1 MLATQE
7 LNITSEDLNKLTTE
21 FMDAV
26 SGTLPGVER
35 DPGLLVTNED
45 IRKIKRYVK
54 GGLELPI
61 DEKEIEQIHKL
72 DQLNISG
79 LKSADLQLLFMKMK
93 DHAGTWSALESSM
106 KAVGSDLHVFSDN
119 ITSNCTAIIEYLK
132 TLPSYVSGVGK
143 IGGLPPEEIDKLPEI
158 ILTGEEKKKIP
169 TLLEL
174 VDELKIVITAHSQST
189 KLTKTAIT
197 DFKHGITNIIKPE
210 LGLKIALCNSQ
221 NFSDEIKQYNQR
233 LDVINARIDQ
243 KNAEIAEYSRNK
255 WWGVIGGVVGFIITS
270 SIYGSKA
277 QQARNELDQLT
288 DERRDIE
295 KKLATTNTFLASLL
309 AFETNLQDLQ
319 VRVEGASG
327 SSSNLESLWE
337 LIQAYVESSSKRLDG
352 VTNAMYLVSFVSRLT
367 SMTENWKAIK
377 KQAGDLL
384 TAFNNA
390 SHES

>member
-7 LNITSEDLNKLTTE
+7 LKITSEELNTLTTE
-21 FMDAV
+21 FMGAV
-26 SGTLPGVER
+26 SGTLTGVKR

-54 GGLELPI
+54 EGLELPV

-72 DQLNISG
+72 DQLNING
-79 LKSADLQLLFMKMK
+79 LKSVDLQRLFVKMK
-93 DHAGTWSALESSM
+93 DHAETWSALESNM
-106 KAVGSDLHVFSDN
+106 KTVGSDLHVFADN
-119 ITSNCTAIIEYLK
+119 FTSNCTAIIEYLK
-132 TLPSYVSGVGK
+132 TLPSYMSGVGK
-143 IGGLPPEEIDKLPEI
+143 IGGLSPEEIDKLPEI
-158 ILTGEEKKKIP
+158 TLTGEEKKKIP

-174 VDELKIVITAHSQST
+174 VDELKIVVTEHSQST
-189 KLTKTAIT
+189 KLTKTAISN
-197 DFKHGITNIIKPE
+197 FKHGITNIIKPE
-210 LGLKIALCNSQ
+210 LGLKITLCNSQ
-221 NFSDEIKQYNQR
+221 IFSDEIKQYNER
-233 LDVINARIDQ
+233 LDVINTRIDQ

-255 WWGVIGGVVGFIITS
+255 WLGVIGGVVGFIITS

-277 QQARNELDQLT
+277 QQARDELDQLT
-288 DERRDIE
+288 AERRDIE
-295 KKLATTNTFLASLL
+295 KKIATTNTLLASLL
-309 AFETNLQDLQ
+309 AFETNLQDLL

-352 VTNAMYLVSFVSRLT
+352 VTNAMYLVSFISRLT
-367 SMTENWKAIK
+367 SMMENWKAIK

-384 TAFNNA
+384 TAFNNV

>member
-1 MLATQE
+1 M
-7 LNITSEDLNKLTTE
+7 TSLTPGSNKKT
-21 FMDAV
+21 
-26 SGTLPGVER
+26 
-35 DPGLLVTNED
+35 
-45 IRKIKRYVK
+45 RK
-54 GGLELPI
+54 
-61 DEKEIEQIHKL
+61 
-72 DQLNISG
+72 
-79 LKSADLQLLFMKMK
+79 
-93 DHAGTWSALESSM
+93 
-106 KAVGSDLHVFSDN
+106 
-119 ITSNCTAIIEYLK
+119 
-132 TLPSYVSGVGK
+132 
-143 IGGLPPEEIDKLPEI
+143 
-158 ILTGEEKKKIP
+158 
-169 TLLEL
+169 
-174 VDELKIVITAHSQST
+174 
-189 KLTKTAIT
+189 
-197 DFKHGITNIIKPE
+197 
-210 LGLKIALCNSQ
+210 SQ
-221 NFSDEIKQYNQR
+221 NT
-233 LDVINARIDQ
+233 
-243 KNAEIAEYSRNK
+243 AEYSRNK

-319 VRVEGASG
+319 VRVEGAAG